1 LIDLHS
7 HTSESDGTYSPAE
20 LIAEAKS
27 IGLEALAITDHDT
40 FAGYDLARPVASE
53 AGLDLV
59 CGIELSTRFHGRS
72 VHLLGYFP
80 VDEPAAAFRTWI
92 ADLQESRRKRN
103 VLMVERLRSLGID
116 ITYEEV
122 RAKGKSLAGRPH
134 FARVLIEKG
143 YVSTIQQAFE
153 EYLDESAKAYVER
166 EEADF
171 TDAVHRIR
179 AAGGVPSV
187 AHPIRLKTVHLEETI
202 AEMRV
207 RGLQALEVY
216 HSDHRPELVQEYRIL
231 ADRYGLAATGGSDF
245 HGGNKP
251 GIRLGTGAGNNLNV
265 PAQLLTELRKFARP
279 PLPPAQ

>member
-20 LIAEAKS
+20 LVSEAKA

-40 FAGYDLARPVASE
+40 FAGYDLARPIAAE

-59 CGIELSTRFHGRS
+59 CGIELSTKFRGRS

-80 VDEPAAAFRTWI
+80 VTDPSLEFRSWI
-92 ADLQESRRKRN
+92 TDLQESRRKRN
-103 VLMVERLRSLGID
+103 LLMVDRLRSLGID

-122 RAKGKSLAGRPH
+122 RAKGRSLAGRPH

-143 YVSTIQQAFE
+143 YVTSIQQAFE
-153 EYLDESAKAYVER
+153 EYLDESGKAYVER

-171 TDAVHRIR
+171 TDAVQRIR
-179 AAGGVPSV
+179 SAGGVPSV
-187 AHPIRLKTVHLEETI
+187 AHPIRLRTLPLDETI

-207 RGLQALEVY
+207 RGLQAIEVY
-216 HSDHRPELVQEYRIL
+216 HSDHKPERVKEYQAL
-231 ADRYGLAATGGSDF
+231 ADRYALAATGGSDF

-251 GIRLGTGAGNNLNV
+251 GIQLGTGAGNNLKV
-265 PAQLLTELRKFARP
+265 PAQLLTELRKLAHP
-279 PLPPAQ
+279 PL